1 MAERILSPGVFSR
14 ENDLSF
20 LTPAPAEISTAIVGP
35 TVKGPIDIPT
45 VVRSYGEYKNVYGE
59 TFKSGSDYY
68 AHFTAIAAEKFFEQG
83 GNSLLV
89 TRVSDQ
95 AFLPAAATVY
105 SGSAVDTALFTLE
118 TLGEGEIMNNAGGVA
133 NNEALSLGTPE
144 NIRWEITSV
153 SKELGTFSLVIR
165 RGDDNHKNKVI
176 LESYSKLSLDPKS
189 ENYIARV
196 IGDQKASNVN
206 GIITVDGDYVN
217 KSRYVRVSSVAVKM
231 PDYFDNAG
239 NAKGGV
245 GYSGSLE
252 SLAPGSG
259 SAHGAFSGAT
269 GTLFQAAVP
278 GAFYQSAPETGTD
291 DSQGVDVS
299 ALVGAYDNAIAALG
313 NKDEFKFNV
322 LLTPGITQ
330 EANPTI
336 VGSFVDM
343 VEDRGDAIYVAD
355 LVGHGSSVGSA
366 RAEAANANSSYA
378 AAYWPWVK
386 VYSQGLGRDIW
397 APASTVM
404 GGVYAFNDRVGAE
417 WFAPAGL
424 MRGGIPGV
432 TAAERKLSQSDRD
445 SLYLGKVNPIATFP
459 GSGIVA
465 YGQKTLQTKASALD
479 RVNVRRLLI
488 TLKNFIGDQANN
500 LVFEQNTIAT
510 RNKFLSLVNP
520 YLETVVQRQGLYSF
534 RVVMDDSNNTA
545 DVIDR
550 NQLIGQ
556 IYIQPTKTA
565 EFIVLDFVVQPTGAS
580 FGA

>member
-20 LTPAPAEISTAIVGP
+20 LTPAPAEISTAVVGP
-35 TVKGPIDIPT
+35 AVKGPIDIPT
-45 VVRSYGEYKNVYGE
+45 VVRSYGEYKNVFGE
-59 TFKSGSDYY
+59 TFLSGSDYY
-68 AHFTAIAAEKFFEQG
+68 VHFTAMAAERYFDQG
-83 GNSLLV
+83 GSSLLV
-89 TRVSDQ
+89 TRVSGDS
-95 AFLPAAATVY
+95 FTAASATV
-105 SGSAVDTALFTLE
+105 ANDTLSNDLFKLVTLA
-118 TLGEGEIMNNAGGVA
+118 EGEIMNNNGGTGT
-133 NNEALSLGTPE
+133 NNALTDGTVD

-153 SKELGTFSLVIR
+153 NAVLGTFSLVIR
-165 RGDDNHKNKVI
+165 RGDDNDKNKVI
-176 LESYSKLSLDPKS
+176 LESFSKLSLDPKS
-189 ENYIARV
+189 ENYINKV
-196 IGDQKASNVN
+196 IGDQVESNSN
-206 GIITVDGDYVN
+206 GVITMTGDYPN
-217 KSRYVRVSSVAVKM
+217 RSRYVRAAAIYKM
-231 PDYFDNAG
+231 PDYFDNNG
-239 NAKGGV
+239 VAKTA
-245 GYSGSLE
+245 YSTV
-252 SLAPGSG
+252 LADL
-259 SAHGAFSGAT
+259 SATDGAFSGAT
-269 GTLFQAAVP
+269 GALFQTGVAAS
-278 GAFYQSAPETGTD
+278 FYQDAPHPSSE
-291 DSQGVDVS
+291 DSQGIDVS
-299 ALVGAYDNAIAALG
+299 LTSTAYSNALAALANKDQFRFNVLMTPGINQDLNGALVG
-313 NKDEFKFNV
+313 
-322 LLTPGITQ
+322 
-330 EANPTI
+330 
-336 VGSFVDM
+336 SFIDM

-355 LVGHGSSVGSA
+355 LVGHGAPSVSTVT
-366 RAEAANANSSYA
+366 AEAGYANSSYA

-386 VYSQGLGRDIW
+386 VYSQGLGKDVW

-432 TAAERKLSQSDRD
+432 TAAERKLSQANRD
-445 SLYLGKVNPIATFP
+445 ELYLGKVNPIATFP

-488 TLKNFIGDQANN
+488 SLKNFIGDQANN

-520 YLETVVQRQGLYSF
+520 YLETVVQRQGLYAY
-534 RVVMDDSNNTA
+534 RVVMDDTNNSA

-550 NQLIGQ
+550 NQLVGQ

>member
-20 LTPAPAEISTAIVGP
+20 LTPAPAEISTAVVGP

-45 VVRSYGEYKNVYGE
+45 VVRSYGEYKNVFGE
-59 TFKSGSDYY
+59 TFLSGSDYY
-68 AHFTAIAAEKFFEQG
+68 VHFTAMAAERYFDQG
-83 GNSLLV
+83 GSSLLV
-89 TRVSDQ
+89 TRVSGESF
-95 AFLPAAATVY
+95 APASATV
-105 SGSAVDTALFTLE
+105 ANDTLSNDLFKLE
-118 TLGEGEIMNNAGGVA
+118 TLAEGEIMNNNGGTGA
-133 NNEALSLGTPE
+133 NNALTDGTVD

-153 SKELGTFSLVIR
+153 NAVLGTFSLVIR
-165 RGDDNHKNKVI
+165 RGDDNDKNKVI
-176 LESYSKLSLDPKS
+176 LESFSKLSLDPKS
-189 ENYIARV
+189 ENYINKV
-196 IGDQKASNVN
+196 IGDQVESNSN
-206 GIITVDGDYVN
+206 GVITVTGDYPN
-217 KSRYVRVSSVAVKM
+217 RSRYVRAAAIYKM
-231 PDYFDNAG
+231 PDYFDNNG
-239 NAKGGV
+239 VAKTA
-245 GYSGSLE
+245 YSTVLTD
-252 SLAPGSG
+252 L
-259 SAHGAFSGAT
+259 SAKDGAFSGAT
-269 GTLFQAAVP
+269 GALFQSSTPAS
-278 GAFYQSAPETGTD
+278 FYQFAPNAGTD
-291 DSQGVDVS
+291 DSQGIDVS
-299 ALVGAYDNAIAALG
+299 VTSTAYANALAALANKDQFRFNVLMTPGINQDVNAALVG
-313 NKDEFKFNV
+313 
-322 LLTPGITQ
+322 
-330 EANPTI
+330 
-336 VGSFVDM
+336 SFIDM

-355 LVGHGSSVGSA
+355 LVGHGASSVSTVT
-366 RAEAANANSSYA
+366 AEAGYANSSYA

-386 VYSQGLGRDIW
+386 VYSQGLGKDVW

-432 TAAERKLSQSDRD
+432 TAAERKLSQANRD
-445 SLYLGKVNPIATFP
+445 ELYLGKVNPIATFP

-488 TLKNFIGDQANN
+488 SLKNFIGDQANN

-520 YLETVVQRQGLYSF
+520 YLETVVQRQGLYAY
-534 RVVMDDSNNTA
+534 RVVMDDTNNSA

-550 NQLIGQ
+550 NQLVGQ

>member
-20 LTPAPAEISTAIVGP
+20 LTPAPADISTAIVGP
-35 TVKGPIDIPT
+35 TVKGPVNIPT
-45 VVRSYGEYKNVYGE
+45 VVRSYGEYKNIYGE

-68 AHFTAIAAEKFFEQG
+68 SHFTALAAEKFFEQG

-95 AFLPAAATVY
+95 NFTPASATITT
-105 SGSAVDTALFTLE
+105 STAINLFKLE
-118 TLGEGEIMNNAGGVA
+118 TLGEGTIMNNSNGSGAYG
-133 NNEALSLGTPE
+133 ALNDGSMD
-144 NIRWEITSV
+144 NVRWEITSV
-153 SKELGTFSLVIR
+153 NKELGTFSLVVR
-165 RGDDNHKNKVI
+165 RGDDNSKNKVI

-196 IGDQKASNVN
+196 IGDQVVSNSGGV
-206 GIITVDGDYVN
+206 ITAEGDHPNRSKYI
-217 KSRYVRVSSVAVKM
+217 KVSEVYKKM
-231 PDYFDNAG
+231 PDYFDNNG
-239 NAKGGV
+239 NAKGGAD
-245 GYSGSLE
+245 YSGSLAV
-252 SLAPGSG
+252 LAVGSG
-259 SAHGAFSGAT
+259 SIHGTFANAT
-269 GTLFQAAVP
+269 GTLFQSGKAASFF
-278 GAFYQSAPETGTD
+278 GSAPNSSTD
-291 DSQGVDVS
+291 DSQGIDVS
-299 ALVGAYDNAIAALG
+299 GTAYNAAIAALS
-313 NKDEFKFNV
+313 NRDQFRFNV
-322 LLTPGITQ
+322 LLTPGLTQ
-330 EANPTI
+330 ESNSTI
-336 VGSFVDM
+336 VGSFIDM

-355 LVGHGSSVGSA
+355 LVGYGASTINTVTG
-366 RAEAANANSSYA
+366 EAVRVNSSYA
-378 AAYWPWVK
+378 TTYWPWVK
-386 VYSQGLGRDIW
+386 VFSQGLGKDVW
-397 APASTVM
+397 APASTVI
-404 GGVYAFNDRVGAE
+404 GGVYAFNDKVGAE

-424 MRGGIPGV
+424 LRGGIPGV
-432 TAAERKLSQSDRD
+432 TAAERKLSQSNRD
-445 SLYLGKVNPIATFP
+445 ELYIGKVNPIATFP
-459 GSGIVA
+459 GAGIVA

-520 YLETVVQRQGLYSF
+520 YLETVIQRQGLYSF
-534 RVVMDDSNNTA
+534 RVVMDDTNNTA

>member
-20 LTPAPAEISTAIVGP
+20 LTPAPADISTAIVGP

-45 VVRSYGEYKNVYGE
+45 VVRSYGEYKNIYGE

-68 AHFTAIAAEKFFEQG
+68 AHFTALSAEKFFEQG

-95 AFLPAAATVY
+95 NFSPATASIYT
-105 SGSAVDTALFTLE
+105 GSTALFTLE
-118 TLGEGEIMNNAGGVA
+118 TLGEGELMNNNSAAVA
-133 NNEALSLGTPE
+133 NQALTDGTAD

-153 SKELGTFSLVIR
+153 SKELGTFSLIIR

-196 IGDQKASNVN
+196 IGDQK
-206 GIITVDGDYVN
+206 ITNTAGVIGTDPLRGEYPN
-217 KSRYVRVSSVAVKM
+217 KSSFVRVKSVDVKM
-231 PDYFDNAG
+231 PDYFDNNG
-239 NAKGGV
+239 NAKGAF
-245 GYSGSLE
+245 SSSLE
-252 SLAPGSG
+252 DLVPGSG
-259 SAHGAFSGAT
+259 SAYGAFGDGA
-269 GTLFQAAVP
+269 GTLFQAAKT
-278 GAFYQSAPETGTD
+278 GAFYQAAPNSSTD
-291 DSQGVDVS
+291 DSQGIDVS
-299 ALVGAYDNAIAALG
+299 GTAYNNAILALS
-313 NKDEFKFNV
+313 NKDQYRFNV
-322 LLTPGITQ
+322 LLTPGLTQ
-330 EANPTI
+330 ESNSTI
-336 VGSFVDM
+336 VGSFIDM
-343 VEDRGDAIYVAD
+343 VEDRGDAIYIAD
-355 LVGHGSSVGSA
+355 LVGHNTTAISTVTGEAVGV
-366 RAEAANANSSYA
+366 NSSYA
-378 AAYWPWVK
+378 SAYWPWVK
-386 VYSQGLGRDIW
+386 VYSQALGRDVW
-397 APASTVM
+397 SPASTVM
-404 GGVYAFNDRVGAE
+404 AGVYAFNDKVGAE

-432 TAAERKLSQSDRD
+432 TAAERKLSQANRD
-445 SLYLGKVNPIATFP
+445 ELYLGKVNPIATFP
-459 GSGIVA
+459 GAGIVA

-479 RVNVRRLLI
+479 RGNVRRLLI

-520 YLETVVQRQGLYSF
+520 FLETVVQRQGLYSF
-534 RVVMDDSNNTA
+534 RVVMDDTNNSA

-550 NQLIGQ
+550 NQLVGQ

>member
-20 LTPAPAEISTAIVGP
+20 ITPAPAEISTAVVGP

-45 VVRSYGEYKNVYGE
+45 VVRSYGEYKNVFGE
-59 TFKSGSDYY
+59 SFKSGSDYY
-68 AHFTAIAAEKFFEQG
+68 AHFTALAAERFFDQG
-83 GNSLLV
+83 GSSLLV
-89 TRVSDQ
+89 TRVSDDS
-95 AFLPAAATVY
+95 FSAASATVAND
-105 SGSAVDTALFTLE
+105 SLNNDLFRLTTLAEGS
-118 TLGEGEIMNNAGGVA
+118 IMNNAGTVGA
-133 NNEALSLGTPE
+133 NNALDNGTAD

-153 SKELGTFSLVIR
+153 NADLGTFSLVVR
-165 RGDDNHKNKVI
+165 RGDDNDKNKII

-189 ENYIARV
+189 DNYINKV
-196 IGDQKASNVN
+196 IGDQVEANVQ
-206 GIITVDGDYVN
+206 GVITKVGDYPN
-217 KSRYVRVSSVAVKM
+217 RSRYIRAEALYKM
-231 PDYFDNAG
+231 PDYFDNNGVAKATYSAILADLSAG
-239 NAKGGV
+239 Q
-245 GYSGSLE
+245 
-252 SLAPGSG
+252 G
-259 SAHGAFSGAT
+259 SANGAFSGAQ
-269 GTLFQAAVP
+269 GDLFQAATP
-278 GAFYQSAPETGTD
+278 ASFFQAAPNAGTD
-291 DSQGVDVS
+291 DSQGIDVS
-299 ALVGAYDNAIAALG
+299 GTAYDNAILALA
-313 NKDEFKFNV
+313 NKDQFRFNV

-330 EANPTI
+330 ESNSSI
-336 VGSFVDM
+336 VGSFIDM
-343 VEDRGDAIYVAD
+343 VENRGDAIYVAD
-355 LVGHGSSVGSA
+355 LVGHSKPTVAGVT
-366 RAEAANANSSYA
+366 AEATGVNSSYA
-378 AAYWPWVK
+378 ASYWPWVK
-386 VYSQGLGRDIW
+386 VYSQGLGKDVW

-432 TAAERKLSQSDRD
+432 TAAERKLSQANRD
-445 SLYLGKVNPIATFP
+445 ELYLGKVNPIATFP

-488 TLKNFIGDQANN
+488 SLKNFIGDQANN

-520 YLETVVQRQGLYSF
+520 YLETVVQRQGLYAY
-534 RVVMDDSNNTA
+534 RVVMDDTNNSA

-550 NQLIGQ
+550 NQLVGQ

>member
-20 LTPAPAEISTAIVGP
+20 LTPAPAEISTAVVGP

-45 VVRSYGEYKNVYGE
+45 VVRSYGEYKNVFGE
-59 TFKSGSDYY
+59 TFLSGSDYY
-68 AHFTAIAAEKFFEQG
+68 AHFTALAAERYFDQG
-83 GNSLLV
+83 GTSLLV
-89 TRVSDQ
+89 TRVSDDS
-95 AFLPAAATVY
+95 FTPASATV
-105 SGSAVDTALFTLE
+105 ANDTLSNDLFKLE
-118 TLGEGEIMNNAGGVA
+118 TLAEGEIMNSAGGTGA
-133 NNEALSLGTPE
+133 NNALTNGTSD

-153 SKELGTFSLVIR
+153 NATLGTFSLVIR
-165 RGDDNHKNKVI
+165 RGDDNDKNKVI
-176 LESYSKLSLDPKS
+176 LESFSKLSLDPKS
-189 ENYIARV
+189 ENYINKV
-196 IGDQKASNVN
+196 IGDQVESNSGGV
-206 GIITVDGDYVN
+206 ITMTGDYPN
-217 KSRYVRVSSVAVKM
+217 KSRYIRAAAIYKM
-231 PDYFDNAG
+231 PDYFDNNG
-239 NAKGGV
+239 VAKSA
-245 GYSGSLE
+245 YSTV
-252 SLAPGSG
+252 LADL
-259 SAHGAFSGAT
+259 SAKDGAFGGAT
-269 GTLFQAAVP
+269 GALFQSGVAAS
-278 GAFYQSAPETGTD
+278 FYQDAPNASSE
-291 DSQGVDVS
+291 DSQGIDVS
-299 ALVGAYDNAIAALG
+299 ATSTAYDNALAALA
-313 NKDEFKFNV
+313 NKDQYRFNV
-322 LLTPGITQ
+322 LMTPGINQ
-330 EANPTI
+330 DVNASL
-336 VGSFVDM
+336 VGSFIDM

-355 LVGHGSSVGSA
+355 LVGHGAPSVSTVT
-366 RAEAANANSSYA
+366 AEAGYANSSYA

-386 VYSQGLGRDIW
+386 VYSQGLGKDVW

-432 TAAERKLSQSDRD
+432 TAAERKLSQANRD
-445 SLYLGKVNPIATFP
+445 ELYLGKVNPIATFP

-488 TLKNFIGDQANN
+488 SLKNFIGDQANN

-520 YLETVVQRQGLYSF
+520 YLETVVQRQGLYAY
-534 RVVMDDSNNTA
+534 RVVMDDTNNSA

-550 NQLIGQ
+550 NQLVGQ